1 MGRHGQ
7 RNHEHNLTLI
17 MRQSIFKIMI
27 KHSSLPENI
36 DRLLPKAAAYLN
48 SHRAVI
54 FAYLFG
60 SISRG
65 NRGPLSDVDIAV
77 FLKKTVKPFKMQLE
91 ILGNLNAILK
101 TDEVDLV
108 ILNTA
113 PPSLRMKILQTKKI
127 LVDKDPAFR
136 HAYESLA
143 MREGMDF
150 SIFESALLHRKFSI
164 GRPSA
169 HFQKNR

>member
-1 MGRHGQ
+1 MTP
-7 RNHEHNLTLI
+7 LMT
-17 MRQSIFKIMI
+17 QSIIKTMI

-36 DRLLPKAAAYLN
+36 DRLLPNAAAYLN

-60 SISRG
+60 SLSRG
-65 NRGPLSDVDIAV
+65 KRGPLSDVDIAV
-77 FLKKTVKPFKMQLE
+77 FLKKTERPSEIQME
-91 ILGNLNAILK
+91 ILGNLNAVLK

-113 PPSLRMKILQTKKI
+113 SPSLRMKILQTKKT

-169 HFQKNR
+169 HS